1 MPETNRFVE
10 NKNLIVFDMD
20 GVLIDVSKS
29 YRDTVRETA
38 RLFFDIARSSE
49 CLPEPLFP
57 LTDLAAI
64 KQSGG
69 LNNDWNLS
77 CFIINLLFQ
86 VVGNV
91 QSSKTED
98 PWKRYQ
104 EIIGQCDMSKLSE
117 FLGFTEMPLTTL
129 REKYGEYKNRFIYS
143 LYEGHVGRGNIIKQ
157 IFQEIYLGAA
167 LFKSTYDL
175 TPKFHC
181 KEGYIHRETL
191 LIDKPILKKLAQNH
205 ILAIATGRPRA
216 EAAYPLGH
224 FKLNAYFR
232 TVYSLEDCLEAEV
245 SILRKEGI
253 TVSLSKPDPFMLDC
267 IAREQNEKIN
277 ALYYI
282 GDMPDDMIA
291 ARRSRAGYHG
301 IGFLQSAPDKAGL
314 GKVLLAAG
322 AEHVIED
329 FGQLLPL
336 IASG

>member
-1 MPETNRFVE
+1 ME

-38 RLFFDIARSSE
+38 RLFFNIARSSE

-69 LNNDWNLS
+69 LNNDWDLS

-86 VVGNV
+86 TVENV
-91 QSSKTED
+91 HLSKSED

-104 EIIGQCDMSKLSE
+104 GTIGQCDMSMLSE
-117 FLGFTEMPLTTL
+117 FLGSTEIPLTTL
-129 REKYGEYKNRFIYS
+129 REKYGEYKNPFIYS
-143 LYEGHVGRGNIIKQ
+143 LYEGNVGRGNIIKQ
-157 IFQEIYLGAA
+157 IFQEIYLGTA
-167 LFKSTYDL
+167 LFKSTYNL
-175 TPKFHC
+175 TPQFHR
-181 KEGYIHRETL
+181 KKGYIHRETL
-191 LIDKPILKKLAQNH
+191 LIDKPILEKLAQTH
-205 ILAIATGRPRA
+205 ILAIATGRPRS

-224 FKLNAYFR
+224 FNLKTYFR
-232 TVYSLEDCLEAEV
+232 TVYSLEDCLEAEE
-245 SILRKEGI
+245 SILRKEG
-253 TVSLSKPDPFMLDC
+253 TSVSLSKPDPFMLDC
-267 IAREQNEKIN
+267 IAQEQNERLN

-314 GKVLLAAG
+314 RKVLLEAG
-322 AEHVIED
+322 ADHIIED

-336 IASG
+336 IAPG